1 MKLKT
6 TSSLQKKHKFSGL
19 DKYVIF
25 CFASVIIYTITEQYL
40 SLKTGVERSTLT
52 TCFYGLF
59 GGEFVSMALIKI
71 FKLKGIKE
79 EIQNGEENDS
89 DSGGNKGSVG

>member
-1 MKLKT
+1 
-6 TSSLQKKHKFSGL
+6 
-19 DKYVIF
+19 
-25 CFASVIIYTITEQYL
+25 
-40 SLKTGVERSTLT
+40 
-52 TCFYGLF
+52 
-59 GGEFVSMALIKI
+59 MALIKI